1 MEFIKPDTNI
11 NFIGVRKYAY
21 LISCTLI
28 VIGIISL
35 YARGL
40 NYGIDFAGGTLV
52 QVRFHDN
59 VKTQD
64 VRNALKPFG
73 FNNTRIQS
81 YGNPSDHG
89 FLIRIP
95 VSEGTPQELSK
106 ILRSSLYKAF
116 GKNKVDIRRV
126 EMVGAGVSKDLKEK
140 GFLSLFYAGIGIL
153 IYVWWRFELTFSLGA
168 ILALI
173 HDVLITI
180 GVFSITY
187 KEINLPIVAA
197 LLTIIGYSLNDTIV
211 VFDRIREN
219 MKKQNARSKLFD
231 DLVNQSINQTISRT
245 LLTSFTTFIVVLCL
259 FIFGG
264 GVIHNFSFAMMVGI
278 IVGTYSSIYIA
289 SPVVLFLSS
298 EGKRKKR

>member
-11 NFIGVRKYAY
+11 NFLGVRRYAY
-21 LISCTLI
+21 LVSCTLI

-35 YARGL
+35 YFRGL

-59 VKTQD
+59 VQTQD
-64 VRNALKPFG
+64 VRNALKPVG
-73 FNNTRIQS
+73 FSNARIQS
-81 YGNPSDHG
+81 YGNPRDHG

-95 VSEGTPQELSK
+95 VSEGTPQQLSK
-106 ILRSSLYKAF
+106 VLRSSLYKAF
-116 GKNKVDIRRV
+116 GKDRVDIRRV
-126 EMVGAGVSKDLKEK
+126 EMVGSEVSKDLKEK

-153 IYVWWRFELTFSLGA
+153 IYVWWRFELRFSLGA
-168 ILALI
+168 ILALV

-187 KEINLPIVAA
+187 KEVNLPIVAA

-211 VFDRIREN
+211 VFDRVREN
-219 MKKQNARSKLFD
+219 MKKQNARARKFT
-231 DLVNQSINQTISRT
+231 DLVNDSINQTLSRT
-245 LLTSFTTFIVVLCL
+245 LLTSFTTFLVVLFL

-278 IVGTYSSIYIA
+278 IVGTYSSIFVA
-289 SPVVLFLSS
+289 SPIVLYLSG
-298 EGKRKKR
+298 EGKKKR